1 MKRKK
6 MLSLFAVSYLV
17 GVLGFFL
24 GVPGLLVLSGDRGS
38 WDALML
44 LADSV
49 RYALEWEDG
58 GRLRRATAIAFEPG
72 IVDLADTQTVYT
84 LTFVPKYPQHYRV
97 SIHYPEGSNNLS
109 ECANNLHHPIAA
121 QLVVRRNPWLVF
133 YNRSI
138 REGFVRPAH
147 FSDGKAWAEGREWIL
162 DDFDILGESW
172 WEGVP
177 LEFQVRLTAPAVPP
191 SEGCR
196 KGRLVVYAKPPI
208 DFLCGD

>member
-1 MKRKK
+1 
-6 MLSLFAVSYLV
+6 MLSLFAVSYVV

-38 WDALML
+38 WNALML

-58 GRLRRATAIAFEPG
+58 GRLRRATAIAFDPG
-72 IVDLADTQTVYT
+72 TIYLADTQTVYT
-84 LTFVPKYPQHYRV
+84 LTFVPKYPQHYRI

-109 ECANNLHHPIAA
+109 ECATNLHHPIVA
-121 QLVVRRNPWLVF
+121 QLVVRRNPLDSP
-133 YNRSI
+133 YNVSVE
-138 REGFVRPAH
+138 EGFMRPAH
-147 FSDGKAWAEGREWIL
+147 FSDGKSWVKGMEWIL
-162 DDFDILGESW
+162 VDFDVLGEAG

-177 LEFQVRLTAPAVPP
+177 MELQVRLTAPAVPP

-196 KGRLVVYAKPPI
+196 KGRLVVYAEPPI
-208 DFLCGD
+208 DFSCGD